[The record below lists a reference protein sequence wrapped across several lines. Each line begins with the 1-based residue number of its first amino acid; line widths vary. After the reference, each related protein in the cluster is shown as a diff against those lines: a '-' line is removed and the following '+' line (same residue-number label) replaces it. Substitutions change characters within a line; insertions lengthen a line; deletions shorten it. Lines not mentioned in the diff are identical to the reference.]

1 MTRNPYAARPVR
13 SGMRT
18 LLLPLLLLAALAAC
32 GSEDSDGGRG
42 RGSGDPS
49 PAEGGLADVEL
60 TRDLGCG
67 YGFSRTSEDETALLS
82 IHHRHDAS
90 SAPQRSTTLPD
101 PDWDAEV
108 LVGTHLAA
116 NWCNDVIDE
125 PQAEVDETWTIVE
138 GTLTFA
144 KPPPKVDGS
153 EAEQPVVAELSGV
166 VVENEDGDRV
176 VLGDYTLT
184 NSSWGF
190 FAG

>member
-1 MTRNPYAARPVR
+1 MRP
-13 SGMRT
+13 
-18 LLLPLLLLAALAAC
+18 LLPLLLLAVLAAC
-32 GSEDSDGGRG
+32 GSEDSDGSRDP
-42 RGSGDPS
+42 GSGDPS
-49 PAEGGLADVEL
+49 PAEGLADVEL

-67 YGFSRTSEDETALLS
+67 YGFSRTNEEETALLS
-82 IHHRHDAS
+82 IHHSHDAS
-90 SAPQRSTTLPD
+90 RGPQRSTTLPD
-101 PDWDAEV
+101 PDWTAEV

-116 NWCNDVIDE
+116 NWCIDVIEE

-144 KPPPKVDGS
+144 KQPPKVDGS
-153 EAEQPVVAELSGV
+153 ETEQPVVAELSGV

-176 VLGDYTLT
+176 EFGDFSLI